1 MLMRFRFNRW
11 LMWMAMAAAAMYFL
25 DPERGEQRR
34 KQMRSRFEGYRK
46 VAEKTERDLKKAS
59 G

>member
-11 LMWMAMAAAAMYFL
+11 LMWMALAAAAMYFL
-25 DPERGEQRR
+25 DPERGEKRRAQVRQR
-34 KQMRSRFEGYRK
+34 FDGYRR
-46 VAEKTERDLKKAS
+46 VAEKTEKDLRKAS